1 MTREAF
7 ENIAFAFAE
16 ARVLNAG
23 REARQPNLREGAT
36 TLELQL
42 LESFKEINPR
52 FDEDKFM
59 NRVVEIENR
68 KLGRK

>member
-1 MTREAF
+1 M
-7 ENIAFAFAE
+7 AFAFAE
-16 ARVLNAG
+16 ARVQNAG
-23 REARQPNLREGAT
+23 REKVQANLREGAT

-68 KLGRK
+68 KLGR